1 VGTQEFANVPVVGIT
16 SLSVDVINQIDFV
29 EMDIEATEWEVL
41 PELLLRLRKGSSVYF
56 EAHNVAEHQAMLTKI
71 LEARPTDVHFIRK
84 IGAHALVL
92 LTVC

>member
-1 VGTQEFANVPVVGIT
+1 MGSQEIASVPVVGIASP
-16 SLSVDVINQIDFV
+16 SLNVINQIDFV
-29 EMDIEATEWEVL
+29 EMHIEGTEWEVL
-41 PELLLRLRKGSSVYF
+41 PELLPRLRKGCSVYF

-92 LTVC
+92 LTVH